1 MTSGL
6 ELVGI
11 RDRGEPVHTKVVMYI
26 TSFSLQIDYKIYRKN
41 LNWNTLSADSNSI
54 WLTLADILADPLK
67 KLTLADF
74 G

>member
-26 TSFSLQIDYKIYRKN
+26 TSFSLQIDYKISIKN
-41 LNWNTLSADSNSI
+41 LN
-54 WLTLADILADPLK
+54 
-67 KLTLADF
+67 
-74 G
+74 